1 MPRKFKSSAQRKAVM
16 AKYWKVDYKDGTQYI
31 KKSATKPTK
40 LPIHKK
46 ITMISKPTTFEKFK
60 AW

>member
-1 MPRKFKSSAQRKAVM
+1 M

-60 AW
+60 SW